1 MSTQQ
6 KQKKFV
12 MTAIMIGI
20 IAAGV
25 TGTYFVSAQTTVI
38 MIPITQEEQKRND
51 ALGVAQKYIVTS
63 PTFAFDGDI
72 NTLDT
77 VYVDSVESI
86 PSQYVIKISFDS
98 SHGGF
103 GNREGQMLIQAITP
117 HTMTILVS
125 EGNVISAVTDET
137 WDELNHQYV
146 LKQQSKLPSSN
157 YSPQFDGKVIDSQ
170 SLVSAIKSRG
180 LAVEQI
186 EKIDDSAFEV
196 PIQVISVGGMDLQ
209 VYEFDSESDVSIAK
223 EIVSSDGTEI
233 GLSVIRWMDAP
244 HFYSQGKIIVQYI
257 GHNPEMLNLLDS
269 FLGNQFAGM

>member
-25 TGTYFVSAQTTVI
+25 TGTYFVSAQTTVT

-77 VYVDSVESI
+77 VYVGSVESI

-125 EGNVISAVTDET
+125 EGNVISAVTDEV

-157 YSPQFDGKVIDSQ
+157 DSHQFDGKVIDFQ

-233 GLSVIRWMDAP
+233 GLSIIRWMDAP

>member
-20 IAAGV
+20 VAAGV
-25 TGTYFVSAQTTVI
+25 TGTYFVSAQTTVT

-77 VYVDSVESI
+77 VYVGSVESI

-170 SLVSAIKSRG
+170 SLVSTIKSKG
-180 LAVEQI
+180 LVVEQI

-196 PIQVISVGGMDLQ
+196 PIQVISIGGMNLQ

-233 GLSVIRWMDAP
+233 GLSVIRWMDTP

-257 GHNPEMLNLLDS
+257 GHNSEMLNLLDL

>member
-1 MSTQQ
+1 MSTQE

-20 IAAGV
+20 VAAGV
-25 TGTYFVSAQTTVI
+25 TGTYFVSAQTTVT

-63 PTFAFDGDI
+63 PTFVFDGDI

-77 VYVDSVESI
+77 VYVGSVESI

-125 EGNVISAVTDET
+125 EENVISAVTDET
-137 WDELNHQYV
+137 WDEINHQYV
-146 LKQQSKLPSSN
+146 LKQQPKLPSSN
-157 YSPQFDGKVIDSQ
+157 YSTQFDGKVIDFQ

-186 EKIDDSAFEV
+186 EKIDDSVFEV

-233 GLSVIRWMDAP
+233 GLSVIRWMDTP

-257 GHNPEMLNLLDS
+257 GHNSEMLNLLDL